1 LLTGYRAS
9 QHDTV
14 ATVEVLDSLMGC
26 DLGNICGGAITD
38 SVDYF
43 KILMLAN
50 RRERD
55 ETNVTNDD
63 IGRMAHEK
71 IQNLYFLNFEKCR
84 FEPENPFNLGVPV
97 Y

>member
-1 LLTGYRAS
+1 MRA
-9 QHDTV
+9 
-14 ATVEVLDSLMGC
+14 
-26 DLGNICGGAITD
+26 GGAITD

-43 KILMLAN
+43 KIPMLAN

-71 IQNLYFLNFEKCR
+71 IQNL
-84 FEPENPFNLGVPV
+84 
-97 Y
+97 

>member
-1 LLTGYRAS
+1 
-9 QHDTV
+9 
-14 ATVEVLDSLMGC
+14 MGC

-71 IQNLYFLNFEKCR
+71 IQNL
-84 FEPENPFNLGVPV
+84 
-97 Y
+97 